1 MNTALNATHLRI
13 NTAETRYDV
22 LAAEECGAS
31 SGAPVT
37 LAVDYEN
44 NTEEWWDAVHA
55 ALRANTAPVTRA
67 ARDVLRAFER
77 ADEVTTT
84 RVVAA
89 EIRLWGETLPGWSD
103 GPDHARDPFVVR
115 EG

>member
-1 MNTALNATHLRI
+1 MTT
-13 NTAETRYDV
+13 TTETTETRYDV
-22 LAAEECGAS
+22 LAAEECDAS
-31 SGAPVT
+31 ASDTVT

-55 ALRANTAPVTRA
+55 DTAPVTRA
-67 ARDVLRAFER
+67 ARDVLRAFDR

>member
-31 SGAPVT
+31 SGDTVT

-55 ALRANTAPVTRA
+55 ALAGNTAPVTRA

-89 EIRLWGETLPGWSD
+89 EIRLWGASLPGWSD
-103 GPDHARDPFVVR
+103 GPVHARDPFVVR